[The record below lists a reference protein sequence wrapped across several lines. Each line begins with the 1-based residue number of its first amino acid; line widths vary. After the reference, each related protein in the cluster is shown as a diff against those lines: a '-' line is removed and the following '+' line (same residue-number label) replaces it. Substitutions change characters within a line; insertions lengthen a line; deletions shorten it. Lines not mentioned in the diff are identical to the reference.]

1 MTTQL
6 IKKWIQENPQS
17 SHSFYVDVLY
27 NLYMN
32 DFQMEQLP
40 IRCLERINTWF
51 YHYNKTVQVFSKKNN
66 QYELKNEIDS
76 CFVYFSKHA
85 NERVKERVESF
96 EFQNF
101 LRNNSVKQII
111 INSLQKNNSISHEK
125 VLLILKLDKKSIGFI
140 IKPAYYDYLLRTII
154 VVTVLGSQRRYFS
167 KEIKKIEIN
176 LTRQKSKQKY
186 EYEKKNYI

>member
-51 YHYNKTVQVFSKKNN
+51 YHYNKTVWVFSKKNN
-66 QYELKNEIDS
+66 QYELKQENEC
-76 CFVYFSKHA
+76 CFVNFTTHSLERMS
-85 NERVKERVESF
+85 ERVYKFHECGNLLKNKSFKSILIKSFNNNQILYGERVFNSF
-96 EFQNF
+96 NDFN
-101 LRNNSVKQII
+101 
-111 INSLQKNNSISHEK
+111 EK
-125 VLLILKLDKKSIGFI
+125 
-140 IKPAYYDYLLRTII
+140 
-154 VVTVLGSQRRYFS
+154 
-167 KEIKKIEIN
+167 
-176 LTRQKSKQKY
+176 
-186 EYEKKNYI
+186 